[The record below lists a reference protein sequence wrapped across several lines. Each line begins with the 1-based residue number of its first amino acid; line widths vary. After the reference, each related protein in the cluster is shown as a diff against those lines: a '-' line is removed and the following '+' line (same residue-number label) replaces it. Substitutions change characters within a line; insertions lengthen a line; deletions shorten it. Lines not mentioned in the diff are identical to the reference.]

1 MPVVSRANFT
11 DFLLDFTVAK
21 SMSRLPVEP
30 CLLGIS
36 QEPAN
41 PLQHMTGR
49 KRDEEYFFFYY
60 VLSGEVDFV
69 SADERLHL
77 QKGEALLSCSSV
89 DWKCLPVSSS
99 EPFAKVA
106 EATSAKGSSDS
117 FRSLFYVVHGE
128 TALSL
133 GRQLLE
139 QHGSKTALVPHSPSL
154 ELLLGHLQELRGDAS
169 WNTPDESVFAYRFL
183 VSLLLEQTN
192 SSQPDET
199 LVPASGESSDDEQIP
214 ENLRRATKY
223 VEKHFADTLLNVET
237 IAKVAGF
244 SKYHFIR
251 LFEKTYGISPWK
263 YLLAQRLYHA
273 AQLLAQDKTLPLKAI
288 IQQCGF
294 TSETYFCKAFRK
306 TYQRSPGSHRRLMS
320 NTIPTTL

>member
-1 MPVVSRANFT
+1 MPVVSRANFAN
-11 DFLLDFTVAK
+11 FLLDFTVAK
-21 SMSRLPVEP
+21 PMSRLPVEP

-41 PLQHMTGR
+41 PMQYMPEGKNGGEH
-49 KRDEEYFFFYY
+49 FFFYY
-60 VLSGEVDFV
+60 VLSGEVDFA
-69 SADERLHL
+69 SADERLRL
-77 QKGEALLSCSSV
+77 KKGEALLSCSSV
-89 DWKCLPVSSS
+89 DWKCLPGSSS
-99 EPFAKVA
+99 E
-106 EATSAKGSSDS
+106 S
-117 FRSLFYVVHGE
+117 FRSLFFVMKGE

-139 QHGSKTALVPHSPSL
+139 QHGSKMALVPHCPSL
-154 ELLLGHLQELRGDAS
+154 ELLLEHLQELRGDAS

-183 VSLLLEQTN
+183 VSLFWEQTN
-192 SSQPDET
+192 SPLPDET
-199 LVPASGESSDDEQIP
+199 IVPAAEEPSDDEQIP
-214 ENLRRATKY
+214 ENLRRATQY

-244 SKYHFIR
+244 SKYYFIR

-306 TYQRSPGSHRRLMS
+306 TFQRSPGSHRRLMS